1 MKNKFGG
8 LTAKFIL
15 AISAICVSASSFAHD
30 PVIMIPG
37 MTATV
42 STMDTMSRTLKNNGW
57 PSTILFEWTDSSQ
70 MTQDLA
76 IAAQEIS
83 AKVDQV
89 LAQTGA
95 TKVVLATWSASTLA
109 ARYYI
114 KNLGGDAKVSQ
125 YISFSGPHH
134 GTSDN
139 NCQQYISCQEFGDP
153 NSAFLTALNAT
164 TEVPGSPTVKYL
176 TLRSTNDVN
185 ILPTDSAMLSGAN
198 QNYLMSGANAP
209 THYTIVANGTA
220 LNTMISF
227 IKANE

>member
-1 MKNKFGG
+1 MKTGFWNTIRTSLIMSIMA
-8 LTAKFIL
+8 LT
-15 AISAICVSASSFAHD
+15 SATSFARD

-37 MTATV
+37 MTAET
-42 STMDTMSRTLKNNGW
+42 SSMDTMERTLKNNGW
-57 PSTILFEWTDSSQ
+57 PISILFKWTDSSK

-76 IAAQEIS
+76 VAAEEIS

-95 TKVVLATWSASTLA
+95 TKVVLSTWSASTLA

-125 YISFSGPHH
+125 YIGFAGPQH
-134 GTSDN
+134 GTSN
-139 NCQQYISCQEFGDP
+139 NDCQQYVSCQQFGDP
-153 NSAFLTALNAT
+153 NSTFLTALNST

-176 TLRSTNDVN
+176 TIRSTNDTNV
-185 ILPTDSAMLSGAN
+185 IPTDSAVLAGAN
-198 QNYLMSGANAP
+198 ENYLMSGANAP

-220 LNTMISF
+220 LNKMISF